1 MAKKTS
7 KRRHRVSCDISV
19 PQMAKAGSSLRL
31 VIAFAGE
38 KQGEIVLGRGSF
50 IWYGANR
57 KIRKKIGW
65 PRFVALMNEFAYG
78 PER

>member
-1 MAKKTS
+1 MARKT

-31 VIAFAGE
+31 NIFSAGE
-38 KQGEIVLGRGSF
+38 KLGEIVLGRGSF

-57 KIRKKIGW
+57 KTRKKIAW
-65 PRFVALMNEFAYG
+65 PRFVALMDEFAYG
-78 PER
+78 KD